1 MTRAAIGIKPAA
13 ALLPPFM
20 LGCRQESEGWEGDV
34 RGAAVRL
41 VALLCLL
48 LASAA
53 TRAAEPTLEIEVGGD
68 KRSFTRD
75 ELLARPDATTVEI
88 AKEVTSG
95 APMTYRAVP
104 AAALLSGLD
113 FPPGSVMEAVAID
126 GFAAQIPLAPMLNT
140 DKSKS
145 IAWIAIE
152 PADRPWPKVPG
163 KDYTAGPFYIV
174 WTNPEASGIRS
185 EYWAYQLAKL
195 QSQLSP
201 EARWPAIAVDQ
212 TLPADDPA
220 RAGQALFVAQCLSC
234 HNMNGG
240 GASDMGGDLNLPM
253 NPTEYMTE
261 KGLHAL
267 IRDPKSVRSWPGMKM
282 QGLPPDLLSDREID
296 LIIAYLQHMSGR
308 KATP

>member
-1 MTRAAIGIKPAA
+1 LAFG
-13 ALLPPFM
+13 
-20 LGCRQESEGWEGDV
+20 
-34 RGAAVRL
+34 
-41 VALLCLL
+41 CLL
-48 LASAA
+48 LLSGVARS
-53 TRAAEPTLEIEVGGD
+53 TEPTLEIEVGAE

-75 ELLARPDATTVEI
+75 ELLARPDAATIEV

-104 AAALLSGLD
+104 AAALLSGLT

-126 GFAAQIPLAPMLNT
+126 GFAAQIPLDLMLNT
-140 DKSKS
+140 DESKA

-163 KDYTAGPFYIV
+163 KDYTAGPFYVV
-174 WTNPEASGIRS
+174 WTKPEASGIRS

-195 QSQLSP
+195 QTQLLP
-201 EARWPAIAVDQ
+201 EARWPALAVDQ
-212 TLPADDPA
+212 ALPADDPA
-220 RAGQALFVAQCLSC
+220 RAGQALFIAQCLPC
-234 HNMNGG
+234 HKMNGG

-267 IRDPKSVRSWPGMKM
+267 IRDPKSVRFWPGMKM
-282 QGLPPDLLSDREID
+282 GGLPPDLLSDREID
-296 LIIAYLQHMSGR
+296 LIVAYLKHMTGR
-308 KATP
+308 KVTDSN